1 MSTESGTILVGM
13 QSYLLGIAT
22 NVVSTSYPDADR
34 EDVLSEINVYLL
46 KRSEIDPQF
55 LHQTRAYIARA
66 AAWHAAHWL
75 RDHYT
80 CVRNGNRMDRQQ
92 YIGDLAVADLPFY
105 DDSVQREVQIGLAE
119 FLHGLDGR
127 KRRIVDLR
135 MQGYSNREI
144 ARSEGITPQAVGR
157 VLATLRSDFR
167 RIVLDGA

>member
-1 MSTESGTILVGM
+1 MSTECATVLVGM

-46 KRSEIDPQF
+46 ERSEIDPHF
-55 LHQTRAYIARA
+55 LQQTRAYIARA

-75 RDHYT
+75 RHHYT
-80 CVRNGNRMDRQQ
+80 CVRNGNRVTRQD
-92 YIGDLAVADLPFY
+92 YIGDLALADLPFY
-105 DDSVQREVQIGLAE
+105 DDAGQRDLQIGLAQ
-119 FLHGLDGR
+119 FLDALDGR

-144 ARSEGITPQAVGR
+144 ARSEGITPQAVGH